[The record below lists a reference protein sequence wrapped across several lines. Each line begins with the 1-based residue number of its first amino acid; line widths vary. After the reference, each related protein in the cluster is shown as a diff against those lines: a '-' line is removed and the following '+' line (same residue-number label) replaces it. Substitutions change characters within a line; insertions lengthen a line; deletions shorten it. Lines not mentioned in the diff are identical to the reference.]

1 MRKLYAVVFVLLVF
15 SMNSCNASKQEVVF
29 VRNEKF
35 ATIKESTFEDSVKGY
50 DSEIDLESVIVN
62 TKEEFL
68 TYLENVSKSKRK
80 KKTFVVSE
88 RFSDVL
94 DNGEFKDFNLV
105 VLGGNSDGEINLNV
119 DQRHISYLFG
129 VINGMMTRTNS
140 VMLIYSN
147 ELKDSYENALSFM
160 AGVKRVN
167 LRAFDSLANNRNV
180 LDLSSV
186 EKEKMKS
193 ALNDF
198 VRNNNSDMIFY
209 ISDDLSEEILNLSN
223 ELNKELFT
231 LSDLGNNLLGGVSYD
246 YKNIFKDVLN
256 GGNKDNNYLVNILN
270 KNVSINLDKLPQ
282 EIKNI
287 CENVLDEMIDGKIKF
302 PENLNELKGIKL

>member
-1 MRKLYAVVFVLLVF
+1 MKKLYAVMFILLVF
-15 SMNSCNASKQEVVF
+15 SMSSCSGAKQEVVF

-35 ATIKESTFEDSVKGY
+35 ATIKESTFEDSVKSD
-50 DSEIDLESVIVN
+50 DSEINLENVIVN

-68 TYLENVSKSKRK
+68 KYFENVSKSKRR

-88 RFSDVL
+88 LFSDAI
-94 DNGEFKDFNLV
+94 DNEEFKDFNLV
-105 VLGGNSDGEINLNV
+105 ILGGDNDDEINLNV

-129 VINGMMTRTNS
+129 VISGMMTRTNS

-160 AGVKRVN
+160 AGGKKVN
-167 LRAFDSLANNRNV
+167 LRAFDSLYNNRNV
-180 LDLSSV
+180 LDLSSI
-186 EKEKMKS
+186 EKDKMES
-193 ALNDF
+193 TLDDF
-198 VRNNNSDMIFY
+198 VRNNNSDTIFY
-209 ISDDLSEEILNLSN
+209 ISDDLSEKILSLSS

-231 LSDLGNNLLGGVSYD
+231 LSEWGNNLLGGVSYD

-256 GGNKDNNYLVNILN
+256 GNNKESNYLVDILN

-282 EIKNI
+282 EVRDI
-287 CENVLDEMIDGKIKF
+287 CESVLTEMVDGKINF
-302 PENLNELKGIKL
+302 PTTLDELKGIKH

>member
-15 SMNSCNASKQEVVF
+15 IMNSCNASKQEVVF

-35 ATIKESTFEDSVKGY
+35 ATIKESTFEDSVKSY

-94 DNGEFKDFNLV
+94 DNEEFKDFNLV

-302 PENLNELKGIKL
+302 PENLNELKRIKL